1 MTFRTRVLLAFAPVV
16 LIPLLVFGIGVRR
29 AVRDRLAAQY
39 RRRVDALVA
48 VIDEDLA
55 QRSRSIGDRLTSL
68 TAAALDDN
76 RFRGAALQSGDRQY
90 LLDYAGSAM
99 RLAGLDMLQIQDANG
114 RIISSGHF
122 RQEFDRLEP
131 VLPRLLA
138 SAPGGVALIR
148 ARTPE
153 GAFLALARVDSLQL
167 GATRFTVVGGMA
179 IDSAALAR
187 LARDTTLRVSLEY
200 PGGALV
206 SRSPDTTAAAEI
218 VGDVPLAFVDADS
231 AQAAQL
237 VPARIVVTAPLTAL
251 AGVRRSM
258 DLGFLVAVL
267 ATVAAA
273 VLLGGWLA
281 SRVTRPLA
289 DLAETARRVD
299 LERLDVQFGSE
310 QFDEH
315 GEIGELARLLGDMTD
330 RLRTGAARL
339 RETERRAAMG
349 DLARQVNHDVKN
361 GLAPLRN
368 VLRHLAQVAREDP
381 ARLPQVFAERQAT
394 LDSSLAYLETLA
406 ANYARLYPETRAT
419 PCDVNEVVRETLRL
433 APTPDGVRL
442 DAALAEGLPMVRAD
456 ALVLRRIFENLVRN
470 AVEAVNGKGTGGLV
484 TVTTERR
491 DGGSV
496 RVTVADSGKGMSK
509 QELERAFDDFY
520 TTKPGGTGL
529 GLSIVRRLVLDL
541 NGSVKVETQP
551 GQGTKFFVEL
561 PAAS

>member
-99 RLAGLDMLQIQDANG
+99 RLAGLDMLQMQDANG

-206 SRSPDTTAAAEI
+206 SRSPDTTAEAEI

-381 ARLPQVFAERQAT
+381 GRLPQVFAERQAT

-419 PCDVNEVVRETLRL
+419 SCDVNEVVRETLRQ

-442 DAALAEGLPMVRAD
+442 DAALAESLPLVRAD
-456 ALVLRRIFENLVRN
+456 AFVLRRIFENLVRN
-470 AVEAVNGKGTGGLV
+470 AVESLAGVGTAAGH
-484 TVTTERR
+484 
-491 DGGSV
+491 V
-496 RVTVADSGKGMSK
+496 RV
-509 QELERAFDDFY
+509 
-520 TTKPGGTGL
+520 
-529 GLSIVRRLVLDL
+529 
-541 NGSVKVETQP
+541 
-551 GQGTKFFVEL
+551 
-561 PAAS
+561 

>member
-16 LIPLLVFGIGVRR
+16 LVPLLVFGIGVRR

-39 RRRVDALVA
+39 QRRVDALVA
-48 VIDEDLA
+48 VIEEDLT
-55 QRSRSIGDRLTSL
+55 QRSRSIGDRLGSL
-68 TAAALDDN
+68 TGAALEDN
-76 RFRGAALQSGDRQY
+76 RFWLAAVQSVDRPY

-114 RIISSGHF
+114 RIVSSGHF

-131 VLPRLLA
+131 ALPRLLA
-138 SAPGGVALIR
+138 TAPGGVALVR

-153 GAFLALARVDSLQL
+153 GAFLALARVDSLRL
-167 GATRFTVVGGMA
+167 GGGRFTVVGGLA
-179 IDSAALAR
+179 VDSAALAR
-187 LARDTTLRVSLEY
+187 LARDTTLRVDLEY
-200 PGGALV
+200 PGGVLA
-206 SRSPDTTAAAEI
+206 SRASDTTAADEI

-231 AQAAQL
+231 ARLA
-237 VPARIVVTAPLTAL
+237 PARIVVTAPLTAL

-310 QFDEH
+310 RPD
-315 GEIGELARLLGDMTD
+315 EIGELARLVGDMAE
-330 RLRTGAARL
+330 RLRAGATRL

-381 ARLPQVFAERQAT
+381 GRLPQVFAERQAT

-433 APTPDGVRL
+433 VAMPDGARV
-442 DAALAEGLPMVRAD
+442 DAALAEGLPLVRAD
-456 ALVLRRIFENLVRN
+456 AFVLRRIFENLVRN
-470 AVEAVNGKGTGGLV
+470 AVESLAGVGTAAGLV

>member
-48 VIDEDLA
+48 VIEEDLA

-76 RFRGAALQSGDRQY
+76 RFRAAALQSGDRQY

-99 RLAGLDMLQIQDANG
+99 RLAGLDALQIQDANG
-114 RIISSGHF
+114 RIVSSGHF

-131 VLPRLLA
+131 ALPRLLA

-153 GAFLALARVDSLQL
+153 GGFLALARVDSLRL
-167 GATRFTVVGGMA
+167 GAGRFTVVGGIA
-179 IDSAALAR
+179 VDSAALAR

-206 SRSPDTTAAAEI
+206 SRSPDTTAADEI
-218 VGDVPLAFVDADS
+218 VGDVPLVFVDADS
-231 AQAAQL
+231 ARLA
-237 VPARIVVTAPLTAL
+237 PARIVVTAPLTAI

-299 LERLDVQFGSE
+299 LERLDVAFGSE
-310 QFDEH
+310 RPD
-315 GEIGELARLLGDMTD
+315 EIGELARLLGEMTD
-330 RLRTGAARL
+330 RLRTGATRL

-442 DAALAEGLPMVRAD
+442 DAALAESLPMVRAD

-496 RVTVADSGKGMSK
+496 RVTVADSGKGMTR